1 MEQKKVTYTGLDTN
15 DVTEQMERGNKTMAE
30 KGWREYRADMLSS
43 STVRVTYIRG
53 EVEEEDEFIQVEDED
68 M

>member
-15 DVTEQMERGNKTMAE
+15 DVTEQMERGNETMAE

-43 STVRVTYIRG
+43 STVRVTYVRG
-53 EVEEEDEFIQVEDED
+53 EMEEEEEFTLVDDED